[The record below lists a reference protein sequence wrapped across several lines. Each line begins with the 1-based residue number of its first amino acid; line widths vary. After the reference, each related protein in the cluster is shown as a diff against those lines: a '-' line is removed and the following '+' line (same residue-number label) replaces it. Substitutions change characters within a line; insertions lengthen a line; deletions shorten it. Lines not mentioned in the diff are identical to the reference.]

1 MFFNTS
7 NLKKLVARA
16 ALEYID
22 DGMIIG
28 VGSGSTVREFI
39 NLLAS
44 SRFRVKCVPTSYD
57 TELLL
62 RSLGLHVLLLRD
74 VEKIDVAVDG
84 ADSVLMEKQ
93 VIIKG
98 GGGALLREKIVD
110 YLADEFIVIVDE
122 SKVNRRFPVPIEIL
136 PFAYSK
142 LLLREL
148 SRFGVPS
155 LRLAKNKLGP
165 VITDN
170 GNWIIDLDI
179 PREKISR
186 ELETILN
193 HIPGA
198 LENGVFTRTARI
210 LIANRDG
217 RIEEK
222 KI

>member
-179 PREKISR
+179 PSEKISR

-198 LENGVFTRTARI
+198 LENGVFTRAARI

>member
-179 PREKISR
+179 PSEKISR

-198 LENGVFTRTARI
+198 LENGVFTRAARI

-222 KI
+222 KM

>member
-84 ADSVLMEKQ
+84 ADSVHMEKQ

-179 PREKISR
+179 PSEKISR

-198 LENGVFTRTARI
+198 LENGVFTRAARI